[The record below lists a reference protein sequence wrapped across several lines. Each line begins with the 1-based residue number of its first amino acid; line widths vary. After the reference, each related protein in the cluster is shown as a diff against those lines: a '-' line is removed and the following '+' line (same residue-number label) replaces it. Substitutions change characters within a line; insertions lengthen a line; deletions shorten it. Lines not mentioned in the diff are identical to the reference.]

1 MVKPRGLLLM
11 NDKMPEVPG
20 GSMRLAGT
28 TIVKYNASAVE
39 AAGCTSDTNRSGA
52 GTPGWANGTGTVSN
66 QR

>member
-39 AAGCTSDTNRSGA
+39 AAGLY
-52 GTPGWANGTGTVSN
+52 
-66 QR
+66 QRH